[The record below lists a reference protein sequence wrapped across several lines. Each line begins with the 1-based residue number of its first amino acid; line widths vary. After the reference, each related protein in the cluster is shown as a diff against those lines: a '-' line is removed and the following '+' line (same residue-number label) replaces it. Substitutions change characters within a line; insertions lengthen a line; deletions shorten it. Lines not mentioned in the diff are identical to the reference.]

1 MSHLFFSVLS
11 GTIVSGNQFSLCLE
25 MKLFLKRLFKG
36 LLDYWRI
43 WFYKIISSYY
53 QNSIYIY
60 TCKFKITIPSKAV
73 FVTRVKADFETEH
86 RHSKRDWNKLSC
98 HEEKERSSSQ
108 RNIILNSRNITLLFS
123 AIL

>member
-11 GTIVSGNQFSLCLE
+11 GTIVSGNQFSLCLA

-43 WFYKIISSYY
+43 CFYKIISSYY

-60 TCKFKITIPSKAV
+60 LQIQNHNTIK
-73 FVTRVKADFETEH
+73 
-86 RHSKRDWNKLSC
+86 
-98 HEEKERSSSQ
+98 SSFCDKGEG
-108 RNIILNSRNITLLFS
+108 RF
-123 AIL
+123 